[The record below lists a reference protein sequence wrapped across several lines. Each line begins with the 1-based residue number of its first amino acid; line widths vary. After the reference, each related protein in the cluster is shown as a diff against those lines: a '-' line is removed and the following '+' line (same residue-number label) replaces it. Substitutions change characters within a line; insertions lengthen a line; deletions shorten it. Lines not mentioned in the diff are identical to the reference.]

1 MFKVISRANKY
12 IDETAPWVLA
22 KDESKRA
29 RLATVLYNLLET
41 LRITV
46 TLLLPFMPD
55 SCAKAFAQI
64 GAAAEQTTWDN
75 AAVWGVLPADVTVHK
90 GETLFPRI
98 DMAKEL
104 AELEALKAAKE
115 VAAVKP
121 DAARIALLRAALG
134 SVADRAIIP
143 MPDWLGLGAEAHLN
157 TPGKLG
163 GNWTWRAAEGFDAEP
178 LASRIQAEC
187 EVYCRAKEPVEK
199 EAKTSI

>member
-1 MFKVISRANKY
+1 MDASWATSCPTRVILKAVFLMVSQRTSKFSPLTFSRA
-12 IDETAPWVLA
+12 TFTTPGPLTPTLMMASASVTPW
-22 KDESKRA
+22 
-29 RLATVLYNLLET
+29 
-41 LRITV
+41 
-46 TLLLPFMPD
+46 
-55 SCAKAFAQI
+55 KASPCKP
-64 GAAAEQTTWDN
+64 T
-75 AAVWGVLPADVTVHK
+75 
-90 GETLFPRI
+90 
-98 DMAKEL
+98 
-104 AELEALKAAKE
+104 AKE

-187 EVYCRAKEPVEK
+187 EVYCRAEAPVEK